1 MKSQKI
7 ISFQTVLRC
16 VYGNMMSKGQYMEI
30 CVGWSSKLPSPDTTS
45 ECLNINNEQDTLH
58 VHL

>member
-16 VYGNMMSKGQYMEI
+16 MYGNMMSKGQYMEI
-30 CVGWSSKLPSPDTTS
+30 CVGCSAKSVSPDTNS
-45 ECLNINNEQDTLH
+45 VCLNINNEQDTLH